1 MTGGGAAVQP
11 FGRRAFEPVRSPAVP
26 VRAIRGATTL
36 DADTAEQ
43 VRERVQALVAAIFE
57 RNRLHTDDVISV
69 LVTATH
75 DIRSAH
81 PATAAR
87 QWGLADVPI
96 LGALELDVR
105 GGLGLCVRLLLHAEI
120 DRARADVQHVFLE
133 GAVVL
138 RPDLVRPEAGPGQG
152 PAR

>member
-1 MTGGGAAVQP
+1 
-11 FGRRAFEPVRSPAVP
+11 

-36 DADTAEQ
+36 DADTPEQ
-43 VRERVQALVAAIFE
+43 IRERVQALVGEVFA
-57 RNRLHTDDVISV
+57 RNDLRTDDVISLV
-69 LVTATH
+69 VTATT

-96 LGALELDVR
+96 LGAQELDIV
-105 GGLGLCVRLLLHAEI
+105 GGLQLCVRLMLHADI
-120 DRARADVQHVFLE
+120 DVARDRVQHVFLE

-138 RPDLVRPEAGPGQG
+138 RPDLAPGSAAG
-152 PAR
+152 R